1 MRKTICLAVDDTLK
15 VLAFSLIVLPAI
27 VFVIYQIHP
36 FRVYFSNI
44 PCEFLEVTGKECF
57 GCGGTR
63 AVRSLLIGDLAASVR
78 FNCFPVL
85 CYLAALIY
93 AVAILRQVGSRRLFQ
108 LGMGLCF
115 VVMDAVLAQKLY
127 GNFGNSFALWLLLAI
142 HVAAAIGLWVDRVI
156 GAQWVYLAVA
166 VIDSVTV
173 VASDDRILEEY
184 VVGQAF
190 MFNLGLCAVG
200 LMLWYLARE
209 E

>member
-115 VVMDAVLAQKLY
+115 VVMDAAGTEAVRELREQFCFMAAFSHPCSS
-127 GNFGNSFALWLLLAI
+127 GNRSMG
-142 HVAAAIGLWVDRVI
+142 
-156 GAQWVYLAVA
+156 
-166 VIDSVTV
+166 
-173 VASDDRILEEY
+173 
-184 VVGQAF
+184 
-190 MFNLGLCAVG
+190 
-200 LMLWYLARE
+200 
-209 E
+209 

>member
-1 MRKTICLAVDDTLK
+1 MRKTICLAVGDILK
-15 VLAFSLIVLPAI
+15 VLAFSLVVLPAI

-36 FRVYFSNI
+36 FQVHFSNI

-63 AVRSLLIGDLAASVR
+63 AVRSLLAFDLAASVR

-93 AVAILRQVGSRRLFQ
+93 VVAILRQIGSRRLFQ
-108 LGMGLCF
+108 LGMSLCF

-127 GNFGNSFALWLLLAI
+127 GNFGNSFTLWLLLAV
-142 HVAAAIGLWVDRVI
+142 HVAAAIGLWGDRVI
-156 GAQWVYLAVA
+156 GAQWIYLAAATIDAVA
-166 VIDSVTV
+166 V